1 MQRLR
6 HVDRVTASEL
16 KNMQEVLV
24 SKETEVV
31 QSESTARGL
40 TTGQSLSHSHTLS
53 LSVSLTHTHHLNTP
67 TVLHSESQ
75 RLQQDLEKVQQLEG
89 KITSELSTLKERI
102 STMEAE
108 LLTYRDLDALRRTA
122 EERKLVT
129 QL

>member
-1 MQRLR
+1 MQRLH

-40 TTGQSLSHSHTLS
+40 TTGQSVTHTHTLS
-53 LSVSLTHTHHLNTP
+53 LTHSHFLSLTRCLSHTQ
-67 TVLHSESQ
+67 ESQ